1 MTKFFQNY
9 WRGKVHQRQGGPGLY
24 GQKAQVDTQAESG
37 DQEHSFTPKE
47 EVVALADR
55 INDDIVLTTPKG
67 KSITVGEIR
76 NSNRI
81 SKSSTPKHDLSWY
94 IKWTASAFILASM
107 TMRGKEALVDYDITL
122 SLIGV
127 CGWFIVGF
135 LWNDRALILLNGAGI
150 LFFVSTILTKIVG

>member
-1 MTKFFQNY
+1 MNGIEFFHNL
-9 WRGKVHQRQGGPGLY
+9 WRGKVDNRPEF
-24 GQKAQVDTQAESG
+24 ASEEPVVEETTQE
-37 DQEHSFTPKE
+37 P
-47 EVVALADR
+47 LADR

-81 SKSSTPKHDLSWY
+81 SKSSTPKNDLSWY

-127 CGWFIVGF
+127 TGWFIVGF

-150 LFFVSTILTKIVG
+150 LFFVSTILTKMFG

>member
-127 CGWFIVGF
+127 CGWFVVGF

-150 LFFVSTILTKIVG
+150 LFFVSTILTKMFG

>member
-1 MTKFFQNY
+1 MNGIEFFHNLWRTKVDNT
-9 WRGKVHQRQGGPGLY
+9 PEN
-24 GQKAQVDTQAESG
+24 AEPTVDTLSE
-37 DQEHSFTPKE
+37 PLI
-47 EVVALADR
+47 LADR

-81 SKSSTPKHDLSWY
+81 SKSSTPKNDLSWY

-107 TMRGKEALVDYDITL
+107 TMRGKEALVDYDIAL

-127 CGWFIVGF
+127 SGWFIVGF

-150 LFFVSTILTKIVG
+150 MFFLSTILTKIYG